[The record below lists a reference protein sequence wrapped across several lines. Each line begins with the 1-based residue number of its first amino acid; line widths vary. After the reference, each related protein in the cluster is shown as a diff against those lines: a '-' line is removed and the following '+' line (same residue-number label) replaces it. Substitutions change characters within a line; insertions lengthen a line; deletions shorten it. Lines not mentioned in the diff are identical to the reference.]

1 MCIRDS
7 TYTKDELIKWEER
20 IIKILGEDTLLS
32 YSCELKFDGAS
43 INLKY
48 QEGELVKALT
58 RGDGLQGDE
67 ITANIKTIKTIPL
80 RLKGEYPKFFEARGE
95 IILPIEEIP
104 ATQHVRGSNFCHIG
118 VISDHNKN
126 RSVFISF
133 LDKFIKG
140 SAGQAIQNAN
150 IMFDFDET
158 SGLLESPI
166 FP

>member
-1 MCIRDS
+1 MPQNRGVLVSIPIES
-7 TYTKDELIKWEER
+7 PAYIVH
-20 IIKILGEDTLLS
+20 KILKEF
-32 YSCELKFDGAS
+32 YSNAPF
-43 INLKY
+43 I
-48 QEGELVKALT
+48 
-58 RGDGLQGDE
+58 
-67 ITANIKTIKTIPL
+67 
-80 RLKGEYPKFFEARGE
+80 

-126 RSVFISF
+126 RSVVISV
-133 LDKFIKG
+133 LDNLIKG

-158 SGLLESPI
+158 SGLMESPI